1 MSQIEGATKQ
11 RSPVVTWSV
20 LAACSKK
27 ATFVKPYPPY
37 LKSLCRYGG
46 FVPSSWQNACNAAH
60 DHHSPFAGGLR
71 HLQSRYCACFWS
83 IENGTG
89 RPGNEISTVSATNK
103 AQTLYPARS
112 RFLHGR
118 RKHRFVLIEHP
129 RRTHG
134 KKAPLPTSYPSRLL
148 YFPLV
153 RACARPR
160 NFSLLNLPSS

>member
-60 DHHSPFAGGLR
+60 DHHSPFAGGHR
-71 HLQSRYCACFWS
+71 HLQSRYYACFWS

-89 RPGNEISTVSATNK
+89 RPGDEIKGPQQSAECI
-103 AQTLYPARS
+103 LYWYNI
-112 RFLHGR
+112 LYGR
-118 RKHRFVLIEHP
+118 RKHSFFLIEHP
-129 RRTHG
+129 RGTR
-134 KKAPLPTSYPSRLL
+134 KRRLL
-148 YFPLV
+148 YQPRPQVGSSTFLSSARV
-153 RACARPR
+153 RVLEI
-160 NFSLLNLPSS
+160 SLF

>member
-1 MSQIEGATKQ
+1 MSKIEGATKQ

-20 LAACSKK
+20 LAAWSKK

-71 HLQSRYCACFWS
+71 HLQSRYYACFSS

-89 RPGNEISTVSATNK
+89 RPGNERSTVSATKVQQKFNK
-103 AQTLYPARS
+103 STDTVSCQEPISTWQA
-112 RFLHGR
+112 
-118 RKHRFVLIEHP
+118 E
-129 RRTHG
+129 
-134 KKAPLPTSYPSRLL
+134 APVC
-148 YFPLV
+148 FN
-153 RACARPR
+153 RAP
-160 NFSLLNLPSS
+160 

>member
-20 LAACSKK
+20 LAPCSKK

-71 HLQSRYCACFWS
+71 HLQSRYYACFWS

-89 RPGNEISTVSATNK
+89 RPGNERSTVSATNK
-103 AQTLYPARS
+103 AQSEHTRHCI
-112 RFLHGR
+112 LHGR

-129 RRTHG
+129 RGTLER
-134 KKAPLPTSYPSRLL
+134 RLL
-148 YFPLV
+148 SQPRPQVGSSTFVSYA
-153 RACARPR
+153 RARVLEISP
-160 NFSLLNLPSS
+160 F

>member
-20 LAACSKK
+20 LAPCSKK

-37 LKSLCRYGG
+37 VKSLCRYGG

-71 HLQSRYCACFWS
+71 HLQSRYCACLSS

-89 RPGNEISTVSATNK
+89 KPGNERSTVSATNK
-103 AQTLYPARS
+103 AHNV
-112 RFLHGR
+112 LHGR
-118 RKHRFVLIEHP
+118 RKHRFVLIEHL
-129 RRTHG
+129 RGTR
-134 KKAPLPTSYPSRLL
+134 KRRLL
-148 YFPLV
+148 SQPRHQVGSFTFLSYA
-153 RACARPR
+153 RARV
-160 NFSLLNLPSS
+160 LEMSSF

>member
-1 MSQIEGATKQ
+1 MSKIEGATKQ

-20 LAACSKK
+20 LAAWSKK

-71 HLQSRYCACFWS
+71 HLQSRYYACFSS

-89 RPGNEISTVSATNK
+89 RPGNERPT
-103 AQTLYPARS
+103 AQNEHTRHCI
-112 RFLHGR
+112 LHGR
-118 RKHRFVLIEHP
+118 RKHRFVLIEPP
-129 RRTHG
+129 RGTRER
-134 KKAPLPTSYPSRLL
+134 RLL
-148 YFPLV
+148 
-153 RACARPR
+153 
-160 NFSLLNLPSS
+160 S